1 MQFHRNFYREI
12 LDPDVPVRF
21 PIVSTTLLSESIL
34 VETWEPGSTIADMF
48 RVIKDVS
55 ADKQA
60 HLAKL
65 IFDITAKMFLRDN
78 FIHGDL
84 HAGNLLYNQA
94 TQEVA
99 VMDAGLV
106 TTLPGDVFNEF
117 GDFIRALCTK
127 DTAEMTDKLILFHDD
142 TVKNAL
148 PKEMV
153 NRERLH
159 ADLEDIFTNGAGRTR
174 PGVPLAQALGDIIG
188 DMLRRIGNHGVLLR
202 GDVASCIMTISVAEG
217 LVMSLDPTMDIL
229 QLALPYFVRY
239 RGWESTEAIV
249 DSGYET
255 SERKAKDMAEE
266 LKKPVSDV
274 IEGVHRNINEVIT
287 QAPEMVDK
295 VIKPLKEAVD
305 KVPAV
310 VEELKKNVGGSAADP
325 SAAAAAA
332 PAAPTEPAI
341 ASDPPAEG
349 SSS

>member
-1 MQFHRNFYREI
+1 
-12 LDPDVPVRF
+12 
-21 PIVSTTLLSESIL
+21 
-34 VETWEPGSTIADMF
+34 
-48 RVIKDVS
+48 
-55 ADKQA
+55 
-60 HLAKL
+60 
-65 IFDITAKMFLRDN
+65 
-78 FIHGDL
+78 
-84 HAGNLLYNQA
+84 
-94 TQEVA
+94 
-99 VMDAGLV
+99 MDAGLV

-142 TVKNAL
+142 TVKDAL
-148 PKEMV
+148 PKALV

-159 ADLEDIFTNGAGRTR
+159 ADLDDIFTNGAGRAR

-229 QLALPYFVRY
+229 QVALPYFVRY

-266 LKKPVSDV
+266 LQKPVNEV
-274 IEGVHRNINEVIT
+274 IEGVSRNVNDVLT
-287 QAPEMVDK
+287 QAPEMGEMVCL
-295 VIKPLKEAVD
+295 VTKPLKDVVA
-305 KVPAV
+305 KVPAA
-310 VEELKKNVGGSAADP
+310 VEEFKKTVGVDIGGGGGGGH
-325 SAAAAAA
+325 AAAVAAAVA

-341 ASDPPAEG
+341 ASGPPTDG
-349 SSS
+349 S